1 MLTPK
6 ETYLKV
12 EASSKKEVTQHIKS
26 LKERGWNYL
35 GITGTGHHKMV
46 WPHAPQHRGAIRFS
60 ATPSDS
66 HWLTNSQRDAQ
77 TIERNYPAPVI
88 APTTQKE
95 PSLWDV
101 RLQADQETADAMSR
115 AKQQEDNRPLT
126 VQEKMRLKRQQ
137 LYNEKGI

>member
-6 ETYLKV
+6 E
-12 EASSKKEVTQHIKS
+12 AASKKEVTQHIKS

-46 WPHAPQHRGAIRFS
+46 WPYAPQHRGAIRFS

-95 PSLWDV
+95 PSLWDI

-115 AKQQEDNRPLT
+115 AKQQESNRPLT